1 MAREGASPAGRR
13 PGLIHLSGETD
24 LVADQPG
31 AVDALIEVEIRLIL
45 PVDQGASPAVRE
57 KVNR

>member
-1 MAREGASPAGRR
+1 MAREGASLAGR